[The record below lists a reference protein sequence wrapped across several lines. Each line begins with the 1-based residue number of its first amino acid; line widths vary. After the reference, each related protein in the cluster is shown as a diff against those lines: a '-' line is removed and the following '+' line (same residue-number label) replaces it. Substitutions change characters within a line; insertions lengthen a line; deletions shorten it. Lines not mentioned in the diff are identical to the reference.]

1 MAGELGVELF
11 SLSKSCGVSVQGTIQ
26 RRRSRGMFKPKRSE
40 RADAS
45 MEAALDYAARCGA
58 VLVESVQE

>member
-1 MAGELGVELF
+1 
-11 SLSKSCGVSVQGTIQ
+11 
-26 RRRSRGMFKPKRSE
+26 MFKPKRSE